1 MKKNTI
7 LFVAAALLSVLSCV
21 RDSEVEQERVSTGY
35 ELQFRTEVDGMLTKA
50 AGDPVADVHS
60 LQEDVVNTLDVYI
73 YGVFKG
79 AALPS
84 VKGFH
89 LTTADK
95 VGDNWIIT
103 PDWRKENIVAGND
116 YKLYVAANSSKVKTS
131 ADCGTANATQTLEV
145 MAITSAEDLGNAIE
159 FDYDPSV
166 SNGVGGTKPFWGS
179 NNDDGVNPAWLGVH
193 KKYTSTGNITDVNAK
208 ADRYF
213 TNEKVFLMNGTSS
226 TFTVNASVVDN
237 SVPTVNLSR
246 AASKINLNVTFDPTF
261 LSKLSS
267 EKNMTL
273 DGDPHWRFYNFAF
286 NTPIF
291 SDLSQDG
298 YNPKVSWFTSA
309 ADLIGYGAIDGNDL
323 VYALNGEG
331 KQSFSFSTYSYP
343 LSWTAETAGKDAPAI
358 IVTVGYKNTSTS
370 KVSYQSYKIP
380 VVNPDLSVYS
390 LERNK
395 IYTIN
400 ANISSEGSSLATDA
414 FEIKA
419 AYSIMDWGGDASASS
434 ISDRDNSY
442 IDVIPDAI
450 TETTN
455 VTDVILRGNGEQ
467 TFRLHV
473 LKPDTKSFSI
483 AYFGTTGASRSN
495 PFGQTATPTDYAFS
509 GNYTDESGHTY
520 TGCAAMGASV
530 PYYINLHGD
539 ISNTIGGAGIQ
550 NCFVKDGDDI
560 VIISEALPNKGVKYM
575 KIRVFLDGHK
585 TDAGKYMDVNIR
597 HYPTD
602 ALMAIQGRWSS
613 RQSAAVV
620 AGKITSSQVIPSPE
634 DIFNAA
640 HSDFTSKIAGTDNKS
655 IYDSWDGYKIW
666 RWEQCTAAEYEAAT
680 ERRIQEGVVITR
692 EDYTANLLSGN
703 YVNGTARDGF
713 EKHTGTYPDPL
724 YQKDGSRTLISNGL
738 SNTYFQTAT
747 SELNSKIGSTSDPNY
762 PTYYW
767 GEDVTTS
774 TISNID
780 YYIASPRAYYLY
792 SKRYYVYY
800 TGNRYYRKMYYHLD
814 PSKDASVWPNWVK
827 DYGKTTFTAGAH
839 FNLSNTSSTY
849 AARIITD
856 VISGSN
862 GAVTTDNAGVQKVT
876 KGINWDANPIATS
889 TASGYYSTAIGDWC
903 MFFGAREGS
912 SMTFEAAKNSRD
924 ASKNRYMY
932 VLQLSESSSE
942 YTIGRPILEDDYT
955 SKDNV
960 VSPAIMIASQLG
972 STSGSLS
979 GTYAGKWAALHCA
992 TYLEVSSDG
1001 TYYMGWRLPTK
1012 AEIQTIINY
1021 QGSSS
1026 GIATLVPGSPVSG
1039 NDRVME
1045 PVLFAQA
1052 YYALDGSTVLTNY
1065 GGGSSETTVRCVRD
1079 LSPEEIEALNN

>member
-79 AALPS
+79 DALPS

-131 ADCGTANATQTLEV
+131 ADCGTANATQTLEA

-166 SNGVGGTKPFWGS
+166 SNGAGGTKPFWGA

-226 TFTVNASVVDN
+226 TFTVNASVADN
-237 SVPTVNLSR
+237 TVPTVNLSR

-323 VYALNGEG
+323 EYAPNGEG

-358 IVTVGYKNTSTS
+358 IITVGYKNTSTS

-380 VVNPDLSVYS
+380 VVNPDLTVYS
-390 LERNK
+390 LGRNK

-455 VTDVILRGNGEQ
+455 VTDVIFRGNGEQ

-483 AYFGTTGASRSN
+483 AYFGTTGASQSN
-495 PFGQTATPTDYAFS
+495 PFGQSSTPTDYPFT
-509 GNYTDESGHTY
+509 GNYTDEGGHTY

-530 PYYINLHGD
+530 PYYINLNGD
-539 ISNTIGGAGIQ
+539 IRNTIGSSSIQ

-602 ALMAIQGRWSS
+602 ALMAKEGYWAS
-613 RQSAAVV
+613 RQSAAVA
-620 AGKITSSQVIPSPE
+620 AGIITTSQKIGGPEELFISMSSQRGEKTYGGPE
-634 DIFNAA
+634 
-640 HSDFTSKIAGTDNKS
+640 TT
-655 IYDSWDGYKIW
+655 YDQSTFESWNGYKYW
-666 RWEQCTAAEYEAAT
+666 VWEKCNESDPGVKKIEHGYEITQTAFKNHTSDGTVYGTPEEGYEKCPDDSPYPLYFLT
-680 ERRIQEGVVITR
+680 NNGTRNGVLVGNSA
-692 EDYTANLLSGN
+692 TANFLAPAN
-703 YVNGTARDGF
+703 
-713 EKHTGTYPDPL
+713 
-724 YQKDGSRTLISNGL
+724 
-738 SNTYFQTAT
+738 AT
-747 SELNSKIGSTSDPNY
+747 SEATAVATLATEDHKY
-762 PTYYW
+762 YYW
-767 GEDVTTS
+767 GTGDPIRVSKETTA
-774 TISNID
+774 TNALQKAHTNNGGNID
-780 YYIASPRAYYLY
+780 YLTQGTESGTNYYY
-792 SKRYYVYY
+792 GYVYAE
-800 TGNRYYRKMYYHLD
+800 RHRVYYIGDQYFRKKFYHVK
-814 PSKDASVWPNWVK
+814 SNFYNWPNWEK
-827 DYGKTTFTAGAH
+827 NMGASFTVGMYHLGSTYFSYHARIVEDNTWKYFEGG
-839 FNLSNTSSTY
+839 TSSSY
-849 AARIITD
+849 ALAKTNI
-856 VISGSN
+856 
-862 GAVTTDNAGVQKVT
+862 
-876 KGINWDANPIATS
+876 P
-889 TASGYYSTAIGDWC
+889 
-903 MFFGAREGS
+903 S
-912 SMTFEAAKNSRD
+912 SD
-924 ASKNRYMY
+924 LPKNRQMY
-932 VLQLSESSSE
+932 IMQLSETNSQ
-942 YTIGRPILEDDYT
+942 YTIGRPILDASSFSD
-955 SKDNV
+955 DNV
-960 VSPAIMIASQLG
+960 VSPAFMIASQLG
-972 STSGSLS
+972 YLKSDMIPSKNVDESPNMSTAP
-979 GTYAGKWAALHCA
+979 YAKYWAAGHCA
-992 TYLEVSSDG
+992 SYLEVDTEG
-1001 TYYMGWRLPTK
+1001 KYYYNDWRLPTK
-1012 AEIQTIINY
+1012 QEISVMIQY
-1021 QGSSS
+1021 QGDGTNAELVS
-1026 GIATLVPGSPVSG
+1026 GAPVSG
-1039 NDRVME
+1039 DDRVMK
-1045 PVLFAQA
+1045 PVLEAGYYFALNGELIDNTA
-1052 YYALDGSTVLTNY
+1052 YS
-1065 GGGSSETTVRCVRD
+1065 GGSNRMVTVRCVRD
-1079 LSPEEIEALNN
+1079 LTLEEIQALNN